1 MARSYGSILKIDMN
15 SQMFFQ
21 WAQLKHAIP
30 PRCKKKFFDYSNIN
44 KNDLSQNH
52 HVIKRARILPLDKL
66 SSKEIYPILH
76 YLAFNIKFLT
86 FLNKKLYTF
95 GITNTAL
102 CSFCNTL
109 EETPIHIFFDC
120 VHVKCLWERL
130 QIKFQ
135 NDFIL
140 PSLTLKT
147 AILRLYNKANDN
159 YNLLSHILLIFKYI
173 YISREKRTLN
183 TDILIANLRKVKKRE
198 KEISICKQ
206 NLINNLYRVII
217 LFMKYFL

>member
-1 MARSYGSILKIDMN
+1 MGSTETCN
-15 SQMFFQ
+15 SSKMQ
-21 WAQLKHAIP
+21 
-30 PRCKKKFFDYSNIN
+30 KKKIFDYSNIN

-66 SSKEIYPILH
+66 SSKEIYPILR

-130 QIKFQ
+130 QMKFQ

-140 PSLTLKT
+140 PSLTLQT

-183 TDILIANLRKVKKRE
+183 TNILIANLRKVKKRE

>member
-1 MARSYGSILKIDMN
+1 MQFLQDA
-15 SQMFFQ
+15 
-21 WAQLKHAIP
+21 
-30 PRCKKKFFDYSNIN
+30 KKKIFDYSNIN

-130 QIKFQ
+130 QMKFQ

-140 PSLTLKT
+140 PSLTLQT

-183 TDILIANLRKVKKRE
+183 TNILIANLRKVKKRE